1 MDVGPAEQIVI
12 IEDGS
17 RCVVAADAVL
27 ERRAP
32 GPHMVGSEPDLR
44 ERPGGW
50 IECHALVLG
59 QAIPGERAIPP
70 AELFIVLPRFAIVD
84 LAVRGLNGI
93 EETSGYWTAGSLV
106 VLQRPNSRTTIDWR
120 QDQGLM
126 CQ

>member
-1 MDVGPAEQIVI
+1 M
-12 IEDGS
+12 
-17 RCVVAADAVL
+17 AADAVI
-27 ERRAP
+27 EGGSS
-32 GPHMVGSEPDLR
+32 GPHVVGSEPDIG

-50 IECHALVLG
+50 IECHALELG

-93 EETSGYWTAGSLV
+93 EETSGYWTAGSWG
-106 VLQRPNSRTTIDWR
+106 VLQRPYSKATIDWR